1 MGMTMGLLPR
11 LLSSVSV
18 SLAVSVF
25 AALSGYGILACLV
38 VYAVT
43 GQVVLLALSLLSLLT
58 PDVQSAMTADAATE
72 A

>member
-1 MGMTMGLLPR
+1 MGLLPR
-11 LLSSVSV
+11 LLSSIFV

-38 VYAVT
+38 IYAVT
-43 GQVVLLALSLLSLLT
+43 GQLVLLALSLPSFLT
-58 PDVQSAMTADAATE
+58 PDVQSEMTADVATG